1 MDREIHGQTE
11 MMLILPAM
19 LVAFLV
25 TVLLSPKDG
34 KAWASP
40 PNRDIW
46 GAAGELPSRFPNKN
60 IWG

>member
-1 MDREIHGQTE
+1 